1 MNLPGPDEI
10 FRHPL
15 ANGLTILAFR
25 RPDLPF
31 ACLSLE
37 VQAGSRLDAPETA
50 GLAAL
55 TAAALTRG
63 TRRRKAEEL
72 FAETE
77 GLGMDLSS
85 GSDADVAS
93 VDMRTLLE
101 DLPRALEIMAEVA
114 LEPAFLPEEVEKIQG
129 QTIARLEEAEDD
141 ADYVAERELRRQVFP
156 PGHPYR
162 LPTSGYKDTV
172 ARLAAGDLAAFH
184 RRHYTPQGAALAVV
198 GDIDVDRLVPAI
210 EAAFGHW
217 QVPEADAPGVAETSP
232 GEAAR
237 PQEPIRITLPGKSQS
252 EIAVGGPGPARTDPQ
267 YEALSM
273 ANLILGRLGLGGR
286 IGANVRERLGLAY
299 SAYSLLVGYEK
310 AGIWM
315 VRAGVGPGAVD
326 QALAAIMAELE
337 AFSRSPVTQ
346 QELEDAKGYLLG
358 SLPLRLERAAGMVNL
373 LLAME
378 RYQLGFDYLQRY
390 PDLIRGLTAEDLL
403 AVVQKHIRPDKSV
416 TVVAGPDATEGADAG
431 ATVGAPAG
439 TPAGTA
445 G

>member
-10 FRHPL
+10 FRHRLP
-15 ANGLTILAFR
+15 NGLTVLALR

-37 VQAGSRLDAPETA
+37 VPAGSKLDSPATA

-63 TRRRKAEEL
+63 TRRRTADQL

-77 GLGMDLSS
+77 GLGMELSS
-85 GSDADVAS
+85 SSGADVAA

-101 DLPRALEIMAEVA
+101 DLPRALAIMAEVA
-114 LEPAFLPEEVEKIQG
+114 LEPAFTPAEVEKIRG
-129 QTIARLEEAEDD
+129 QTMARLEEAEDD

-172 ARLAAGDLAAFH
+172 ARLESGDLAAFH
-184 RRHYTPQGAALAVV
+184 QRQYTPQGAALAVV
-198 GDIDVDRLVPAI
+198 GDIDVDRLVPHI
-210 EAAFGHW
+210 EAAFGQW
-217 QVPEADAPGVAETSP
+217 RPPAADGAGKTAPEEEET
-232 GEAAR
+232 AR
-237 PQEPIRITLPGKSQS
+237 PQEPIRITLAGKSQS
-252 EIAVGGPGPARTDPQ
+252 EIAVGGQGPARTDPQ
-267 YEALSM
+267 YESLSL

-299 SAYSLLVGYEK
+299 SAYSTLVGFET
-310 AGIWM
+310 AGMWM

-337 AFSRSPVTQ
+337 AFSRNPVTE
-346 QELEDAKGYLLG
+346 QELADAKGFLLG

-378 RYQLGFDYLQRY
+378 RYQLGLDYLQRY
-390 PDLIRGLTAEDLL
+390 PDLVQGLTADDLL
-403 AVVQKHIRPDKSV
+403 AAVQRHIRPEASI
-416 TVVAGPDATEGADAG
+416 TVVAGPDARQGAA
-431 ATVGAPAG
+431 AG
-439 TPAGTA
+439 TMAGPSR
-445 G
+445 

>member
-10 FRHPL
+10 FRHRL
-15 ANGLTILAFR
+15 SNGLTILAFR

-37 VQAGSRLDAPETA
+37 VTAGSKLDAPETA

-63 TRRRKAEEL
+63 TRRRTADQL

-77 GLGMDLSS
+77 GLGMELSS
-85 GSDADVAS
+85 GSGADVAS
-93 VDMRTLLE
+93 VDMRALLE

-114 LEPAFLPEEVEKIQG
+114 LEPAFMPEEVEKIQG
-129 QTIARLEEAEDD
+129 QTIARLDEAEDD

-156 PGHPYR
+156 TGHPYR
-162 LPTSGYKDTV
+162 LPTSGFKETV
-172 ARLAAGDLAAFH
+172 ARLGAGDLAAFH
-184 RRHYTPQGAALAVV
+184 QRHYSPQGAALAVV
-198 GDIDVDRLVPAI
+198 GDIDVDELVPAI
-210 EAAFGHW
+210 EAAFGQW
-217 QVPEADAPGVAETSP
+217 RPASVDAAAGAAPAA
-232 GEAAR
+232 GEPAR
-237 PQEPIRITLPGKSQS
+237 PQEPIRITLTGKSQS
-252 EIAVGGPGPARTDPQ
+252 EIAVGGLGPARTDPNF
-267 YEALSM
+267 ESLSM

-299 SAYSLLVGYEK
+299 SAYSLLVGYQES
-310 AGIWM
+310 GMWM
-315 VRAGVGPGAVD
+315 VRAGVGPGNVD

-337 AFSRSPVTQ
+337 AFSRNPVTQ
-346 QELEDAKGYLLG
+346 QELDDAKGFLLG
-358 SLPLRLERAAGMVNL
+358 SLPMRLERAAGMVNL

-390 PDLIRGLTAEDLL
+390 PERIGGLTAEDLL
-403 AVVQKHIRPDKSV
+403 AVVQQHIRPDQSV
-416 TVVAGPDATEGADAG
+416 TVVAGPDPRDSAAAG
-431 ATVGAPAG
+431 TAVG
-439 TPAGTA
+439 TPAGSA